1 MDLRNNIA
9 LLAICGLV
17 GACATPKVVQDYQ
30 RDSVVVIVKDSLVL
44 RDSVVLVEIP
54 IESER
59 ERLVAA
65 AADTSVLETSVARSV
80 AYVDDKGFLNH
91 SLMNK
96 DVLLPVKITIPERIH
111 SEQREKAMVIRQ
123 TIEVEKELSRWQN
136 FIQMLGYGVLIACV
150 LWLINKVRKVFV
162 A

>member
-9 LLAICGLV
+9 LLAICGLA

-111 SEQREKAMVIRQ
+111 SEQREKAMVMRQ